1 MKVFNMINEDFVCE
15 NCGEFVKKSDYTAR
29 DHCPICLYSKHL
41 DINPG
46 DRANECRGLMEPI
59 GVEKFKDTFKIIY
72 KCRKCGE
79 MHRNI
84 VLRDDNMDEII
95 NLSVEKK

>member
-1 MKVFNMINEDFVCE
+1 MKLFNMINEDFACE

-29 DHCPICLYSKHL
+29 DHCPVCLYSKHL

-46 DRANECRGLMEPI
+46 DRANMCKGLMEPI

-72 KCRKCGE
+72 KCQKCGE
-79 MHRNI
+79 NHKNI
-84 VLRDDNMDEII
+84 VLRDDNMEEII